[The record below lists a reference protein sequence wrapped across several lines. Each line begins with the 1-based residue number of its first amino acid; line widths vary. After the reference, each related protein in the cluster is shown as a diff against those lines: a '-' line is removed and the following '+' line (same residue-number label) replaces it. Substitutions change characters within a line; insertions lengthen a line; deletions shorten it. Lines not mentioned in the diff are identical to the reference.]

1 MIDFI
6 QNRIFFDEPNLNS
19 AENQHLTFGI
29 SLVTITT
36 SPAAYA
42 KFDQDKLDRDYLP
55 DPC

>member
-6 QNRIFFDEPNLNS
+6 QNRIFFDASNLNS